1 MILKKVFTVCLFVL
15 MFATASAQTHK
26 FISSGFTVKERNS
39 RGQWGLWSDF
49 QKSSVVISLDTDK
62 DRIIIYSQELQHYK
76 IVSYHEKVENESDL
90 VYGFS
95 CTDDNGVPFVI
106 SIITRKTQGNRKQMY
121 INHKNV
127 IVAYNISNYD
137 EKKAAGKERK

>member
-1 MILKKVFTVCLFVL
+1 MRFHRFFALCVLFL
-15 MFATASAQTHK
+15 LFGTASAQTHK

-39 RGQWGLWSDF
+39 RGQWGMWSDF
-49 QKSSVVISLDTDK
+49 EKANVVIALDTEK
-62 DRIIIYSQELQHYK
+62 DRIIIYSQELQHFK
-76 IVSYHEKVENESDL
+76 IVSYHEKIENSQDL
-90 VYGFS
+90 IYGFS

-106 SIITRKTQGNRKQMY
+106 SIITRKNQGNRKQMY

-137 EKKAAGKERK
+137 DKKAARKERK